1 MNVVPGKGTM
11 RMTELVSEK
20 DALVPAP
27 ERKHRMMRSVTV
39 DSDGPNVPL
48 PSRWIPVPDVPIWPV
63 LSTKLLSNDR
73 HALPP
78 SIIDAGTAVYL
89 LAGRVAIGLALKLA
103 GVQKGDKVLLPAFHC
118 TSMVDPLTVVSAAPV
133 FYRLGEDLRV
143 DLEDIAN
150 KIDADTR
157 ALIATNYFGFPQDL
171 EKLRKFCDDNDLV
184 FIEDCAHSFFGEF
197 AGRPLGSYGHYAIGS
212 LTKFFPVKVGGCL
225 VSNDPQLG
233 NLTMRRYG
241 FEVHLRQLIASIED
255 ANYCH
260 RLALLSPLVRGMR
273 VLQRLLSHHGSES
286 GTVESARTPTSEL
299 DAFDPDWM
307 DIEVRGVVKW
317 ISRHVPASRLAKRR
331 RENYHRM
338 LAHFAGLPGCRP
350 LITNVPDG
358 VVPYMFPLL
367 VDNLAAVFPRLE
379 DLAVPVQRFGQFLW
393 SGVDETTCPHS
404 ARYSKH
410 LIQLPCHQDLR
421 DEELDWILA
430 TVSNVIKASRA

>member
-1 MNVVPGKGTM
+1 M

-20 DALVPAP
+20 DALVPTP
-27 ERKHRMMRSVTV
+27 GRKDRMMRSVTV
-39 DSDGPNVPL
+39 DRDGPNVPL

-63 LSTKLLSNDR
+63 LSAKLFSNDR
-73 HALPP
+73 RASPR
-78 SIIDAGTAVYL
+78 SIIDAGNTVYL
-89 LAGRVAIGLALKLA
+89 MAGRVAIGLALKLA

-118 TSMVDPLTVVSAAPV
+118 TSMVDPLVVVSATPV

-143 DLEDIAN
+143 DLEDVAR
-150 KIDADTR
+150 KIDTETR
-157 ALIATNYFGFPQDL
+157 ALVATNYFGFPQDL
-171 EKLRKFCDDNDLV
+171 GTLRKFCDDNNLV

-225 VSNDPQLG
+225 VSNDPQIG
-233 NLTMRRYG
+233 GLTMRRHG
-241 FEVHLRQLIASIED
+241 FKVQLRQLLASIED

-260 RLALLSPLVRGMR
+260 RLALLSPLVKGLR
-273 VLQRLLSHHGSES
+273 VAQRLRPRRGSDS
-286 GTVESARTPTSEL
+286 GTAGSSRIPTSEL
-299 DAFDPDWM
+299 DAFDLDWM
-307 DIEVRGVVKW
+307 DIEAPGVVKW
-317 ISRHVPASRLAKRR
+317 ISRHVPAGHLAARR
-331 RENYHRM
+331 RENYRRI
-338 LAHFAGLPGCRP
+338 LAHVEGLPGCRP
-350 LITNVPDG
+350 LITDVPDG
-358 VVPYMFPLL
+358 VVPYMFPLW

-393 SGVDETTCPHS
+393 PGVDETTCPHS
-404 ARYSKH
+404 ARYSKQ